1 MCILPTTMVGHSFSC
16 FKCASIDPKIVCAHV
31 EAFSMINK
39 HSPTKYSMSLIVGW
53 ALCGFPWRL
62 KLNVAW
68 IIQSST
74 LTATIPIWATT
85 ITRFGC
91 CQLEVKV
98 NRPQV
103 TWLLLIPS
111 SPTSLAKKGFVSVE
125 LSYELNNMPLL
136 TWTWHVV
143 FG

>member
-1 MCILPTTMVGHSFSC
+1 
-16 FKCASIDPKIVCAHV
+16 
-31 EAFSMINK
+31 
-39 HSPTKYSMSLIVGW
+39 
-53 ALCGFPWRL
+53 
-62 KLNVAW
+62 
-68 IIQSST
+68 
-74 LTATIPIWATT
+74 
-85 ITRFGC
+85 
-91 CQLEVKV
+91 
-98 NRPQV
+98 V